1 MTKLKVTVSSEEE
14 ARHAVPFASA
24 IGVSVDVNS
33 RESILA
39 AREIFASLPIFL
51 YTVAEIE
58 PRFAAQAM
66 RVYELAAPHALEIR
80 GSEKPEYLKKLR
92 SKLGCHVIKSL
103 EGGDAEKVAKYAEAC
118 DAIAIKLAKPEVELG
133 LRLKG
138 LTPKPVI
145 FSFYEVNESVEDFL
159 AEVKPFA
166 ISLSFKQLAGQ
177 RINSLLAK
185 LSP

>member
-1 MTKLKVTVSSEEE
+1 MTKLKVTVSSKEE
-14 ARHAVPFASA
+14 ARQAVPFASA

-39 AREIFASLPIFL
+39 AKEIFASLPVFV

-58 PRFAAQAM
+58 PSFAAQAM
-66 RVYELAAPHALEIR
+66 RVYELAMPHALEIS
-80 GSEKPEYLKKLR
+80 GSEKPEYLKTLR
-92 SKLGCHVIKSL
+92 SRLGCHVIKSL
-103 EGGDAEKVAKYAEAC
+103 EGNPEEVERYAQAC
-118 DAIAIKLAKPEVELG
+118 DALSIKLAKPEAELG
-133 LRLKG
+133 LALKN
-138 LTPKPVI
+138 LSRKPVI
-145 FSFYEVNESVEDFL
+145 FSFMDVDSSLEDFL

-166 ISLSFKQLAGQ
+166 ISLSFEQLAGQ